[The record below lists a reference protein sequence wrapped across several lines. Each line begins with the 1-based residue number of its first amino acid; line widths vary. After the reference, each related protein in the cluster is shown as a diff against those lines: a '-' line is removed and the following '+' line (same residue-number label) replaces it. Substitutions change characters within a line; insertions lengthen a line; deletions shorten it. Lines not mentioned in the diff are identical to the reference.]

1 MLLNATGDATL
12 IVPPAATIAI
22 EVPAAEAPSA
32 FAIPTTVVPAAAAR
46 VTVTVAT
53 TPFWMDADGSLRVHC
68 MPAGSLPPG
77 DTSERFNAVE
87 PPGAAL
93 PEERTRDDWARMI
106 LPDAPSNRAILRNMG
121 LFIIKANRP
130 QGTCPSS

>member
-1 MLLNATGDATL
+1 MLLPAAVSAG
-12 IVPPAATIAI
+12 PAATLKL
-22 EVPAAEAPSA
+22 V
-32 FAIPTTVVPAAAAR
+32 
-46 VTVTVAT
+46 
-53 TPFWMDADGSLRVHC
+53 MDADGSLRVHC

-130 QGTCPSS
+130 QGTCPSGSLQDTVFLLSWHPRP